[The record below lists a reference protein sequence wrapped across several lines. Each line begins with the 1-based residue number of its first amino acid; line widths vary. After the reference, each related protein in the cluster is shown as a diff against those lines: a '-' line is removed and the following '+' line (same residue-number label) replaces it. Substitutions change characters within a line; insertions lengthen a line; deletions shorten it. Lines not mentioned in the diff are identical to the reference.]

1 MSRSYIE
8 KALLDPD
15 ISNEKFK
22 NMLRNIKG
30 SLSHRIEE
38 DLSDLLE
45 IAIRN
50 CSLSR
55 IAVLNEVAKEL
66 DLEIVGSEPER
77 IIPYNEFIEYLLH
90 EHFLCEDHDNSNMEL
105 AFRSSFYSNNL
116 QIPAVIYDHFWQHVE
131 DKSYCVEK
139 MQQYLKENLNH
150 YYNSLLECFK
160 ILSSEQIKE
169 KMILST
175 KTINFFLQTSTTE
188 NMLFVL
194 EKVNRETDMFEK
206 LMTKICILPKVILR
220 SDKLT
225 AADIERL
232 NFIYKI
238 ETDSILK
245 EYENHPGGAL
255 QLALEN
261 DSFEVALYFLNKVN
275 LKGKYNTSKF
285 KNSLRIDYHILK
297 TKLSLISFHE
307 KKTKKE
313 WSSAV
318 VLPRSADQLGCLKK
332 NFPEEFSSLERKS
345 SAFKT
350 KKDAQ
355 LLRQVSTQL
364 LYRWKYLVGIKRLQE
379 VQIMQVSISKREDPL
394 YFSVIAGSPADVTKD
409 IADQD
414 LRQAIRSRSGTIQS
428 NDIIKEYVTRNY
440 EIERSRRYSNK
451 LKVRFPQSKF
461 SGTDIVIQEMLKT
474 KCYSKFPNFPTY
486 SQFSSEAL
494 TNMNRKTYFLVPS
507 GFVNRERHAEEFL
520 CDFADYLR
528 DYFEERNHQI
538 KFSIYGK
545 KRPCISC
552 SGRMEASKITDY
564 NHNFGYFWK
573 HGIEDQPEDAAKS
586 TMRILLNE
594 TPSHVTFE
602 NGKRLDDYD
611 TASDSE

>member
-1 MSRSYIE
+1 MSLSYIE

-22 NMLRNIKG
+22 NMLRNRKG
-30 SLSHRIEE
+30 PLSHWIEE
-38 DLSDLLE
+38 LSDLLE
-45 IAIRN
+45 KAIKN
-50 CSLSR
+50 CSISR
-55 IAVLNEVAKEL
+55 IAVLNEVAREL
-66 DLEIVGSEPER
+66 DLEIVGSKPEGV
-77 IIPYNEFIEYLLH
+77 IPYDEVIEYLLQ

-105 AFRSSFYSNNL
+105 AFRSSFGLKDL
-116 QIPAVIYDHFWQHVE
+116 QVTAVIYNHFWQHVK

-139 MQQYLKENLNH
+139 MQQFFEENLNH
-150 YYNSLLECFK
+150 CYNSLLECFK
-160 ILSSEQIKE
+160 ILCSDQIKE

-188 NMLFVL
+188 NMLLVL
-194 EKVNRETDMFEK
+194 EKVSEEIDIFEK

-220 SDKLT
+220 RDKLT
-225 AADIERL
+225 VTDLERL

-245 EYENHPGGAL
+245 EYENYPGGAL

-285 KNSLRIDYHILK
+285 KNSLRIDYQILK

-318 VLPRSADQLGCLKK
+318 VIPRSADQLGCLKK
-332 NFPEEFSSLERKS
+332 NFPERFSRRERKS
-345 SAFKT
+345 FKSKT
-350 KKDAQ
+350 KRDRQ

-364 LYRWKYLVGIKRLQE
+364 LYRWKYFVGIKRLQE
-379 VQIMQVSISKREDPL
+379 VQIMQVSISTRKRSL
-394 YFSVIAGSPADVTKD
+394 YFFAIAGSPADVTKD

-414 LRQAIRSRSGTIQS
+414 LRQVIGSRSGKIES
-428 NDIIKEYVTRNY
+428 NDVIKEYVTRNY
-440 EIERSRRYSNK
+440 ENERSGRYSNK
-451 LKVRFPQSKF
+451 LKVTFPQSKF

-474 KCYSKFPNFPTY
+474 KCYTKFPNFPTH
-486 SQFSSEAL
+486 SQAFRKI
-494 TNMNRKTYFLVPS
+494 NRKTYFLVPS
-507 GFVNRERHAEEFL
+507 GFANRERHAEEFL

-528 DYFEERNHQI
+528 DYFEEHQI

-594 TPSHVTFE
+594 RPPHVTFE
-602 NGKRLDDYD
+602 NGKRLDEYA